1 MRSNPTH
8 QIFFIFQPERFYDM
22 IEISRLNS
30 LALTVTVNAMD
41 VLSELVENNVI
52 LCLFSPQRQL
62 STV

>member
-1 MRSNPTH
+1 
-8 QIFFIFQPERFYDM
+8 M
-22 IEISRLNS
+22 IDISRLDS
-30 LALTVTVNAMD
+30 LAMNVTVNAMD